1 MYVNT
6 SRTERA
12 ISLPFVIASQR
23 YSLVLQARL
32 IENERFYHRLER
44 KVADS
49 FVHSLA
55 RSLAHSF
62 VRSHSRLARQL
73 WISILDRLRKFN
85 RTKNSTALFLSTF
98 RATHMRTKIQCDK
111 LMHDSLCTT
120 GVRRRRETSQRC
132 FPLRTRT
139 RGANWDLCARERN
152 SVPFS
157 CMFIKQIYWDVIKH
171 SI

>member
-1 MYVNT
+1 MRCLYYIYVNT

-12 ISLPFVIASQR
+12 TSLPFVIVSQR

-55 RSLAHSF
+55 RSLIRSS
-62 VRSHSRLARQL
+62 VRILVLARQL

-152 SVPFS
+152 IRCYSHVCS
-157 CMFIKQIYWDVIKH
+157 LSKYIEM
-171 SI
+171 

>member
-1 MYVNT
+1 MYINT

-12 ISLPFVIASQR
+12 ISLPFVIVSQR

-32 IENERFYHRLER
+32 IENERFYHLLER

-55 RSLAHSF
+55 RSLIRSSVRILVWQDSF
-62 VRSHSRLARQL
+62 ESAF
-73 WISILDRLRKFN
+73 WIDW
-85 RTKNSTALFLSTF
+85 
-98 RATHMRTKIQCDK
+98 
-111 LMHDSLCTT
+111 
-120 GVRRRRETSQRC
+120 ETSIERKTPRSLSLDYPSDTYANQNTVWQINAWLSLHDGSPKAARNLPRC

-152 SVPFS
+152 SVLFS